1 MFNNF
6 SLFNEAKQNFTITHE
21 YLQSYRPSNYMGK
34 GPNLQLFCIFW
45 SLTADISM
53 WNFQGLKRCWSS
65 VKKCKRIGF
74 KPTPSVTVCARVWGD
89 ACIMFLIHPDV
100 LQDAITLKTFR
111 MWRKASLNVLN
122 LSYVAVFS
130 ETNTWIN
137 GLQQRHYLLRYQHV
151 WVEHRFEAS
160 LDRRHVVR
168 EAAGERRRDSAELER
183 CDTTG
188 EAWNLKSTMSGR
200 SGGKIKSLKLSG
212 EKENRCTT
220 DT

>member
-6 SLFNEAKQNFTITHE
+6 SLFNETKQNCDSQRH
-21 YLQSYRPSNYMGK
+21 
-34 GPNLQLFCIFW
+34 
-45 SLTADISM
+45 SLCTSVRRRM
-53 WNFQGLKRCWSS
+53 YNVLNPPWCTSRCDNSENIQN
-65 VKKCKRIGF
+65 V
-74 KPTPSVTVCARVWGD
+74 
-89 ACIMFLIHPDV
+89 
-100 LQDAITLKTFR
+100 
-111 MWRKASLNVLN
+111 KASLNVLN

-137 GLQQRHYLLRYQHV
+137 GLQQCHYLLRYQHV

>member
-1 MFNNF
+1 MKKSLGPSSLGLSESAEFFMFNNF

-21 YLQSYRPSNYMGK
+21 YLQSYRPSNHMGK

-65 VKKCKRIGF
+65 VKKCKQICF

-111 MWRKASLNVLN
+111 MWRLHQTCWTYRTLLFSVKPTHGLTDCSSLTICSV
-122 LSYVAVFS
+122 
-130 ETNTWIN
+130 TNTFGWSIASRRVWI
-137 GLQQRHYLLRYQHV
+137 GGTLSEKQQVSADETLL
-151 WVEHRFEAS
+151 S
-160 LDRRHVVR
+160 
-168 EAAGERRRDSAELER
+168 
-183 CDTTG
+183 
-188 EAWNLKSTMSGR
+188 
-200 SGGKIKSLKLSG
+200 
-212 EKENRCTT
+212 
-220 DT
+220 

>member
-1 MFNNF
+1 MYNVLNPPWCT
-6 SLFNEAKQNFTITHE
+6 SRCDNSENIQN
-21 YLQSYRPSNYMGK
+21 
-34 GPNLQLFCIFW
+34 
-45 SLTADISM
+45 
-53 WNFQGLKRCWSS
+53 
-65 VKKCKRIGF
+65 V
-74 KPTPSVTVCARVWGD
+74 
-89 ACIMFLIHPDV
+89 
-100 LQDAITLKTFR
+100 
-111 MWRKASLNVLN
+111 KASLNVLN

-137 GLQQRHYLLRYQHV
+137 GLQQCHYLLRYQHV

-200 SGGKIKSLKLSG
+200 SGGENQVAEALGWKRKQMHHWHITTLHTRTPNVDHSSTENSPKHISTCLKTSVWVCTFDWLTVTCEILNNKHIFLKKMYIKSVFKINSSV
-212 EKENRCTT
+212 
-220 DT
+220 